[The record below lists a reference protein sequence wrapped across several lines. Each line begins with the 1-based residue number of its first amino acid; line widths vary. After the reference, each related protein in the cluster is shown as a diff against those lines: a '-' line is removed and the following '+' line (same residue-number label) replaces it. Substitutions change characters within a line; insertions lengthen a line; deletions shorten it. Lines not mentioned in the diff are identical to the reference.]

1 MKKYYVKRSIFIVF
15 RNASIIGLGCV
26 FIYYGFFFKY
36 IPLIKPYADV
46 LALIFF
52 IFFIFSFIV
61 FLTGRV
67 K

>member
-1 MKKYYVKRSIFIVF
+1 MKKYYVKHSIFIVF

-26 FIYYGFFFKY
+26 FIYYAFFFKY
-36 IPLIKPYADV
+36 IPFIKQYADL

-52 IFFIFSFIV
+52 IFFICSFIV

>member
-15 RNASIIGLGCV
+15 RSASIIGLGCV

-52 IFFIFSFIV
+52 VFSFIV